1 MRMEKAELEEA
12 LRRAKFCM
20 KRRIVVP
27 YNGAEYIPHGLYLQY
42 SEKDGFFYS
51 IELIQNSRRNCLI
64 IVPLDDVDL
73 PAEGGGY
80 KLAD

>member
-1 MRMEKAELEEA
+1 MKIKKTELEEA

-20 KRRIVVP
+20 KRRVMIQ
-27 YNGAEYIPHGLYLQY
+27 YNGAEYLPHGLYLQY
-42 SEKDGFFYS
+42 SEQDGFFYS

-64 IVPLDDVDL
+64 IVPLNDVDL